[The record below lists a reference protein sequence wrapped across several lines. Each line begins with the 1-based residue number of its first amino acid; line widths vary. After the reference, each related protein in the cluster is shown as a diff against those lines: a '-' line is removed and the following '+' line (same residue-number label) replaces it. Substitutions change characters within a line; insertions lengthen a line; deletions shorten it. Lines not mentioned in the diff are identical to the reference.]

1 MLLRRYHKI
10 ENNKLNRINFHNNHF
25 VPRMILNEILCQ
37 IFFSLEML
45 CFSLILDEWT
55 LLGHCR
61 SLLLVAVI
69 FNLCS
74 VENFQ
79 KLCSLGSHSETSQF
93 IETLLRDSVMSLDPN
108 TALPACSSLQC
119 CRVFT
124 PSHTMLMMEVM
135 TVLSSSRCCHG
146 VIMLVHAVAAV

>member
-1 MLLRRYHKI
+1 
-10 ENNKLNRINFHNNHF
+10 
-25 VPRMILNEILCQ
+25 
-37 IFFSLEML
+37 ML

-55 LLGHCR
+55 LLGHCG

-93 IETLLRDSVMSLDPN
+93 IETLLR
-108 TALPACSSLQC
+108 
-119 CRVFT
+119 
-124 PSHTMLMMEVM
+124 E
-135 TVLSSSRCCHG
+135 TVLGALTQILHYQ
-146 VIMLVHAVAAV
+146 HAAVCSAAGCSH